1 MKGIIPK
8 VSRKAI
14 IFSLICS
21 VCGAILAGIYG
32 ILHDQITYSISP
44 EYYTKLK
51 FEQFELL
58 NTTGSDRLKAAKI
71 GFLATWVVGLIAGW
85 LFGRTSYVNDNLKKS
100 IRRVGLSFLY
110 LISTAIIIALLAS
123 LSYHLWG
130 GSYIGAVVGT
140 IWVITLL
147 LTQNRKAAKKI
158 TAP

>member
-1 MKGIIPK
+1 
-8 VSRKAI
+8 
-14 IFSLICS
+14 
-21 VCGAILAGIYG
+21 
-32 ILHDQITYSISP
+32 
-44 EYYTKLK
+44 
-51 FEQFELL
+51 
-58 NTTGSDRLKAAKI
+58 
-71 GFLATWVVGLIAGW
+71 VVGLIAGW

-130 GSYIGAVVGT
+130 TKTHPDLKYFITDIPAFLHVGWIHWGSYIGAVVGT